1 MNWVKMSRTELN
13 MEYNSI
19 LVLNDLD
26 IPPSLNHCYTMR
38 IVGKRIMK
46 FRSKNFD
53 DYIKYLSLVRY
64 DKNITTID
72 YFLEAKIDVFFRGKI
87 SDIDNI
93 LKVLFD
99 ALQASGI
106 IKNDNLIKRLGVDI
120 KKSENNLA
128 YLNLELLKYI

>member
-1 MNWVKMSRTELN
+1 MNWEKMSRTELN

>member
-1 MNWVKMSRTELN
+1 MNLEKMYRMDLN
-13 MEYNSI
+13 MEYTSL
-19 LVLNDLD
+19 LVLKDLD

-38 IVGKRIMK
+38 ILGKRIMK
-46 FRSKNFD
+46 FRSKKFD
-53 DYIKYLSLVRY
+53 DYIKYLSLVKSE
-64 DKNITTID
+64 KNIITLD
-72 YFLEAKIDVFFRGKI
+72 YFLEAKIDVFFKGKI

-106 IKNDNLIKRLGVDI
+106 VKNDNLIKRLGVYI

-128 YLNLELLKYI
+128 HLNLELLKYI

>member
-1 MNWVKMSRTELN
+1 
-13 MEYNSI
+13 
-19 LVLNDLD
+19 
-26 IPPSLNHCYTMR
+26 
-38 IVGKRIMK
+38 MK
-46 FRSKNFD
+46 FRSKKFD
-53 DYIKYLSLVRY
+53 DYIKYLSLVKY

-72 YFLEAKIDVFFRGKI
+72 YFLEAKIDVFFKGKI

-99 ALQASGI
+99 ALQSSEI

>member
-1 MNWVKMSRTELN
+1 MSLEKMYQTELN

-38 IVGKRIMK
+38 ILGKRIMK
-46 FRSKNFD
+46 FRSKKFD
-53 DYIKYLSLVRY
+53 DYIKYLSLVKY

-99 ALQASGI
+99 ALQSSEI

-120 KKSENNLA
+120 KKSETNLA
-128 YLNLELLKYI
+128 HLNLELIKYI